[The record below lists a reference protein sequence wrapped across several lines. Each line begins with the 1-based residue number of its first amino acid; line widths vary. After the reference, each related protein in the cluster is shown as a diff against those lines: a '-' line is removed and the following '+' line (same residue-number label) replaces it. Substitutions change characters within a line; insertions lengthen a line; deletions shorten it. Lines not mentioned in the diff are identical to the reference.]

1 MTLKRLIITTFL
13 SVFFG
18 SCSNFSNNNSN
29 NLVARAGENF
39 LYEDDLP
46 KYASIDDSLIKTSN
60 FIETWAKEKILYD
73 LSIINL
79 SQSKRTQIDQ
89 LIENYKVDL
98 YINSYKDL
106 LVNSRI
112 DSIVTNQQID
122 SFYSMNSNN
131 FKLNENL
138 IKYRYVKV
146 PDDNIN
152 INRIRR
158 YIVRMNEQDRYFL
171 DSLNFQFAD
180 LKLDDSIWFTERDV
194 ISSINFISQNNKS
207 RYLIKDRLFTIQESN
222 YTNFFIVDDYLKS
235 GNIPPKSYLYDRIK
249 STIINQR
256 KLDILKSINTEI
268 LNDALKSRKYEV
280 YK

>member
-1 MTLKRLIITTFL
+1 MKRLIITTFL

-46 KYASIDDSLIKTSN
+46 SYVSKDDSLIKISS
-60 FIETWAKEKILYD
+60 FIETWAKEKVLYD

-79 SQSKRTQIDQ
+79 SQSKRAEIDE
-89 LIENYKVDL
+89 LVDNYRIDL

-106 LVNSRI
+106 IVNSKI
-112 DSIVTNQQID
+112 DSIVTNEQID
-122 SFYSMNSNN
+122 SFYSTNVNN

-138 IKYRYVKV
+138 VKFRYVKV
-146 PDDNIN
+146 PNDNIN

-158 YIVRMNEQDRYFL
+158 YIVRMSEQDRYFL

-194 ISSINFISQNNKS
+194 ISSINFINQNNKS
-207 RYLIKDRLFTIQESN
+207 RYFIKDRLFTLNESN
-222 YTNFFIVDDYLKS
+222 YINFFIVDDMLKS

-256 KLDILKSINTEI
+256 KLDILKGINQEI

>member
-1 MTLKRLIITTFL
+1 MKRLIIITFL
-13 SVFFG
+13 CLFLE
-18 SCSNFSNNNSN
+18 SCSNFSNNDSN
-29 NLVARAGENF
+29 NLVARAGEYF

-46 KYASIDDSLIKTSN
+46 NYVSSDDSLIKISN
-60 FIETWAKEKILYD
+60 FIETWAKEKVLYD

-79 SQSKRTQIDQ
+79 SQLKRAEIDE
-89 LIENYKVDL
+89 LVNNYRVDL

-106 LVNSRI
+106 IVNSRI
-112 DSIVTNQQID
+112 DSIVTNEQID
-122 SFYSMNSNN
+122 SFYSMNLNN

-138 IKYRYVKV
+138 VKYRYVKV
-146 PDDNIN
+146 PDDNLN

-158 YIVRMNEQDRYFL
+158 YILRMSEQDRYFL

-194 ISSINFISQNNKS
+194 IASINFINQSNKS
-207 RYLIKDRLFTIQESN
+207 RYFIKNRLFTIDESN
-222 YTNFFIVDDYLKS
+222 YTNFFIVDDMLKS

-249 STIINQR
+249 ATIINQR
-256 KLDILKSINTEI
+256 KLDILKSINKEI

-280 YK
+280 YN

>member
-1 MTLKRLIITTFL
+1 MKRLIITTFL
-13 SVFFG
+13 CIFFG

-46 KYASIDDSLIKTSN
+46 SYVSKDDSLIKISS
-60 FIETWAKEKILYD
+60 FIETWAKEKVLYD

-79 SQSKRTQIDQ
+79 SQSKRAEIDE
-89 LIENYKVDL
+89 LVDNYRIDL

-106 LVNSRI
+106 IVNSKI
-112 DSIVTNQQID
+112 DSIVTNEQID
-122 SFYSMNSNN
+122 SFYSTNVNN

-138 IKYRYVKV
+138 VKYRYVKV
-146 PDDNIN
+146 PNDNIN

-158 YIVRMNEQDRYFL
+158 YIVRMSEQDRYFL

-194 ISSINFISQNNKS
+194 ISSINFINQNNKS
-207 RYLIKDRLFTIQESN
+207 RYFIKDRLFTLNESN
-222 YTNFFIVDDYLKS
+222 YINFFIVDDMLKS

-256 KLDILKSINTEI
+256 KLDILKDINQEI

>member
-1 MTLKRLIITTFL
+1 MKRLIITTLLCLFIE
-13 SVFFG
+13 
-18 SCSNFSNNNSN
+18 SCSNFSNNDSN
-29 NLVARAGENF
+29 NLVARAGEYF

-46 KYASIDDSLIKTSN
+46 NYVSSDDSLIKISN
-60 FIETWAKEKILYD
+60 FIETWAKEKVLYD

-79 SQSKRTQIDQ
+79 SQLKRAEIDE
-89 LIENYKVDL
+89 LVNNYRVDL

-106 LVNSRI
+106 IVNSRI
-112 DSIVTNQQID
+112 DSIVTNEQID

-138 IKYRYVKV
+138 VKYRYVKV
-146 PDDNIN
+146 PNDNLN

-158 YIVRMNEQDRYFL
+158 YILRMNEQDRYFL

-194 ISSINFISQNNKS
+194 IASINFINQSNKS
-207 RYLIKDRLFTIQESN
+207 RYFIKNRLFTIDESN
-222 YTNFFIVDDYLKS
+222 YTNFFIVDDMLKS

-249 STIINQR
+249 ATIINQR
-256 KLDILKSINTEI
+256 KLDILKSINKEI

-280 YK
+280 YN